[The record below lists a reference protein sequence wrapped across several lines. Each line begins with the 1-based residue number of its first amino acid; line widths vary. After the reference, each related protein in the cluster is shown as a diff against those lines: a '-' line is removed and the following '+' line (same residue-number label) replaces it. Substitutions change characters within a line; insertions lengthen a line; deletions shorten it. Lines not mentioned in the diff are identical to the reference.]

1 MVSVKYSPLSKS
13 IQMNFSQSLTDRQ
26 KLFEWLRTHSFL
38 CYCCCYALHGI
49 FKQLFCRSRN
59 QQKKIAYCYRFV
71 IGVFM
76 QDGKTGMPTLPT
88 ENSYFVFNW
97 NMFTHI
103 SKRTQGAK
111 KNKSLKKN
119 IFLRMLI
126 LTKSVPEFIDLTTTL
141 STMFSPNT
149 KSELLLLRTLLSSNN

>member
-1 MVSVKYSPLSKS
+1 
-13 IQMNFSQSLTDRQ
+13 
-26 KLFEWLRTHSFL
+26 
-38 CYCCCYALHGI
+38 
-49 FKQLFCRSRN
+49 
-59 QQKKIAYCYRFV
+59 
-71 IGVFM
+71 
-76 QDGKTGMPTLPT
+76 
-88 ENSYFVFNW
+88 
-97 NMFTHI
+97 MFTHI